1 VIRTAETEHGTVQ
14 HLAEY
19 CHIEVLNVGD
29 RPTTIISIEATH
41 ALGTNNGQMFCA
53 GGRFQLFGRSL
64 PTLLSPGEMWSAR
77 IEMLDLLKLAKRGK
91 PMLRI
96 RASHLPKEVHVF
108 PQMPPEQTEH
118 GDDAAAS
125 H

>member
-91 PMLRI
+91 PMPPDPRVPSSKGSSCLPSNATGAN
-96 RASHLPKEVHVF
+96 RAW
-108 PQMPPEQTEH
+108 
-118 GDDAAAS
+118 
-125 H
+125 